1 MADQPQRPSQQP
13 QNPSPQPQNSSQQPQ
28 RPGRPASSGAA
39 ARAAAARP
47 AGPRPTRVFR
57 RFLSYYG
64 PQRHLFWADMLCALV
79 VAGIDLAFPQILRA
93 LTNGL
98 FVGPSDRIYAALF
111 ILLVGLLA
119 MYAIRYACRYF
130 VCSWGH
136 IMGVRMETRMR
147 QDLFDQY
154 ERFSFSWYDRVKT
167 GDMVSRVVNDLF
179 DISEAAHH
187 GPENIIISGIE
198 IVGMIAIMMTINWQL
213 GLAIAVLAALAVVY
227 LVVKNRSLQATYHDN
242 RVKISG
248 VNSQLE
254 DSLQGMRVVK
264 SFVAEDYERARFAA
278 SNEAYLQSKT
288 NTYHAMGHFV
298 ATSST
303 LSGLLYTV
311 VIVFGGYL
319 VASGSLDVADLAIFA
334 LYIGILATPIE
345 TLINFTEMFQKAAAG
360 FKRFCEILDT
370 KPDIEDRPGA
380 PDLQVGPGAIDFDDV
395 CFNYD
400 GATDVIDHL
409 SLHVEPG
416 TTVALVGPS
425 GGGKT
430 TTCSLVPRFYDVRAG
445 AVRIDGIDVRD
456 VTCASLRRSIG
467 LVQQDVYLFDGTI
480 GENIAYGRPDATF
493 DEIVAAAKEANI
505 HEFVSSLP
513 MGYDTP
519 VGEHGARLSGG
530 QKQRVSIARVFLKNP
545 PIIILDEATSALDN
559 ESERAVQASLA
570 RLSHGR
576 TVLVIAHRLST
587 IQNADVIVAMER
599 GRVAEMGSHDELLAR
614 DGIYARYYRM
624 QFGAAHEAAPVAAEA
639 PETPETATATGPAG
653 TARAPEME
661 R

>member
-1 MADQPQRPSQQP
+1 MSTNRPS
-13 QNPSPQPQNSSQQPQ
+13 
-28 RPGRPASSGAA
+28 GHTG
-39 ARAAAARP
+39 
-47 AGPRPTRVFR
+47 VFK
-57 RFLSYYG
+57 RFLAYYR

-79 VAGIDLAFPQILRA
+79 VAAIDLAFPQILRS

-98 FVGPSDRIYAALF
+98 FTEPAQEIYAALF

-119 MYAIRYACRYF
+119 MYAVRFFCRYF

-136 IMGVRMETRMR
+136 IMGVRMESRMR

-187 GPENIIISGIE
+187 GPENIVISGIE
-198 IVGMIAIMMTINWQL
+198 IVGMLVIMMTINWQL
-213 GLAIAVLAALAVVY
+213 ACVLAVVTALAVIY
-227 LVVKNRSLQATYHDN
+227 LIVKNGSLQATFHDN

-264 SFVAEDYERARFAA
+264 SFVAEDFERARFAK
-278 SNEAYLQSKT
+278 SNEAYLESKS
-288 NTYHAMGHFV
+288 NTYHAMGRFV

-311 VIVFGGYL
+311 TIVFGGYL
-319 VASGSLDVADLAIFA
+319 VAGGSLAASDLAIFA

-370 KPDIEDRPGA
+370 KPDIEDKPGA
-380 PDLQVGPGAIDFDDV
+380 VDFEVGPGAVDFEDV
-395 CFNYD
+395 CFSYD
-400 GATDVIDHL
+400 GQTDVIDHL
-409 SLHVEPG
+409 NLHVEPG

-430 TTCSLVPRFYDVRAG
+430 TTCSLVPRFYDVRQG
-445 AVRIDGIDVRD
+445 SVRIDGKDVRD

-480 GENIAYGRPDATF
+480 GENIAYGKPDATI

-513 MGYDTP
+513 LGYDTP

-587 IQNADVIVAMER
+587 IQNADVIVAMQA
-599 GRVAEMGSHDELLAR
+599 GHVAEMGTHEELLAN

-624 QFGAAHEAAPVAAEA
+624 QFEGRVEE
-639 PETPETATATGPAG
+639 
-653 TARAPEME
+653 
-661 R
+661 